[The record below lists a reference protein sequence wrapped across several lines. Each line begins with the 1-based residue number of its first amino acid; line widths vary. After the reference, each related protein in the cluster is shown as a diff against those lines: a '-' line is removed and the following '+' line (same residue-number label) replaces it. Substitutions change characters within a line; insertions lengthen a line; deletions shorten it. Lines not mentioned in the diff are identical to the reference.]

1 MGPEKPD
8 WEDSMSAQ
16 NIRRIILASFIS
28 TLLLAGAI
36 VSTVHAQSGDVTYP
50 ESTFK
55 DGKARFYQY
64 KTTDGITIKYFI
76 LKSTDGVIRS
86 AFDACDV
93 CWPEGKGYEQKGDF
107 MICRNC
113 GKKFASTRVME
124 VQGGCNPG
132 PLARKVEA
140 GNVVIKVE
148 DILKGRRYFDLKR
161 GKS

>member
-1 MGPEKPD
+1 
-8 WEDSMSAQ
+8 MSEQ
-16 NIRRIILASFIS
+16 NIRRIILASFIC
-28 TLLLAGAI
+28 TLLVASAF
-36 VSTVHAQSGDVTYP
+36 VSAVHAQPADVTYP

-64 KTTDGITIKYFI
+64 KTKDGITIKYFI
-76 LKSTDGVIRS
+76 VKSTDGVIRS

-107 MICRNC
+107 MVCRNC
-113 GKKFASTRVME
+113 GKKFATTRVME

-132 PLARKVEA
+132 PLARKVEG

-148 DILKGRRYFDLKR
+148 DILKGRRYFDFK
-161 GKS
+161 GSKS